1 MLTPEA
7 LPLELFKYE
16 LPDSLIAHYPVEPA
30 DSCRLLVAARENT
43 AAKHLIFNQLPE
55 LLREGDLL
63 VVNQTKVIPA
73 RVVGVKPTGGQVELL
88 FERPVDG
95 PIHEAK
101 QWRCMG
107 KPGKALRAG
116 KTIVLGE
123 WELHVR
129 SRDGMFAVIECDR
142 PLWPLLEGTGQMP
155 LPPYIKRDDGAET
168 SDSADYQSV
177 FAKEPGAVA
186 APTASLHFT
195 PELNAALS
203 KAGVQFADIV
213 LHVGP
218 GTFLPVRPECG
229 EDIREH
235 QMHGERYSIPQATI
249 ERIKQTQERGGRV
262 IPVGTTALR
271 TLETWGR
278 TQELEGESK
287 LFLYPGQDLEVAD
300 GLITNFHLP
309 GSTLMMLVAAILGVK
324 RTQDIYAEAVQE
336 SYRFFSY
343 GDAMLIL

>member
-30 DSCRLLVAARENT
+30 DSCRLLVAAREKT

-116 KTIVLGE
+116 KT
-123 WELHVR
+123 R
-129 SRDGMFAVIECDR
+129 KD
-142 PLWPLLEGTGQMP
+142 
-155 LPPYIKRDDGAET
+155 
-168 SDSADYQSV
+168 
-177 FAKEPGAVA
+177 
-186 APTASLHFT
+186 
-195 PELNAALS
+195 
-203 KAGVQFADIV
+203 VQ
-213 LHVGP
+213 LQ
-218 GTFLPVRPECG
+218 
-229 EDIREH
+229 RE
-235 QMHGERYSIPQATI
+235 
-249 ERIKQTQERGGRV
+249 
-262 IPVGTTALR
+262 
-271 TLETWGR
+271 
-278 TQELEGESK
+278 
-287 LFLYPGQDLEVAD
+287 
-300 GLITNFHLP
+300 
-309 GSTLMMLVAAILGVK
+309 GVK
-324 RTQDIYAEAVQE
+324 YLDDMVQPKRTVGEHRGRLFPI
-336 SYRFFSY
+336 SLS
-343 GDAMLIL
+343 LCLSLSPLSLLPL

>member
-1 MLTPEA
+1 MFSPEA

-16 LPDSLIAHYPVEPA
+16 LPDSLVAHYPVEPA
-30 DSCRLLVAARENT
+30 DSCRLMVTPRDG
-43 AAKHLIFNQLPE
+43 AKVEHRIFNELPG
-55 LLREGDLL
+55 LLRENDLL

-88 FERPVDG
+88 FERAVDG
-95 PIHEAK
+95 PIQSARR
-101 QWRCMG
+101 WRCMG
-107 KPGKALRAG
+107 RPGKALRPG
-116 KTIVLGE
+116 KTIVLGD

-129 SRDGMFAVIECDR
+129 SRDGMFAEVECDK

-155 LPPYIKRDDGAET
+155 LPPYINREAGAEF
-168 SDSADYQSV
+168 SDRSDYQSV
-177 FAKEPGAVA
+177 FAREPGAVA

-195 PELNAALS
+195 PGLNESL
-203 KAGVQFADIV
+203 KLAGVNFANIV

-235 QMHGERYSIPQATI
+235 QMHGEVFNIPAETLDAI
-249 ERIKQTQERGGRV
+249 HSTKEKGGRV

-271 TLETWGR
+271 ALETWGR
-278 TQELEGESK
+278 TGELAGESK
-287 LFLYPGQDLEVAD
+287 LFLYPGQDIRVAD

-309 GSTLMMLVAAILGVK
+309 GSTLIMLVAAILGVQ
-324 RTQDIYAEAVQE
+324 RTQSIYAEAVRE

-343 GDAMLIL
+343 GDAMIIL

>member
-1 MLTPEA
+1 MLNLEP

-16 LPDSLIAHYPVEPA
+16 LPDSLIAHYPVEPP
-30 DSCRLLVAARENT
+30 DSCRLLVAERAVDGVR
-43 AAKHLIFNQLPE
+43 HHIFNELPE

-63 VVNQTKVIPA
+63 VVNETQVIPA
-73 RVVGVKPTGGQVELL
+73 RVVGTKPTGGQVELL
-88 FERPVDG
+88 FERPIDG
-95 PIHEAK
+95 PIHTARR
-101 QWRCMG
+101 WRCMG
-107 KPGKALRAG
+107 RPGKALKPG

-123 WELHVR
+123 WELYV
-129 SRDGMFAVIECDR
+129 SARDGMFAEIECDR

-155 LPPYIKRDDGAET
+155 LPPYIKRDSGAEV

-195 PELNAALS
+195 AGLNEVLERS
-203 KAGVQFADIV
+203 GISFAQLT

-235 QMHGERYSIPQATI
+235 NMHGEVYSIPKATLEAI
-249 ERIKQTQERGGRV
+249 EDTKKKGGRV

-271 TLETWGR
+271 TLETWAR
-278 TQELEGESK
+278 TGESEGESK
-287 LFLYPGQDLEVAD
+287 LFLYPGQDLLLAD

-309 GSTLMMLVAAILGVK
+309 GSTLMMLVAAILGVE
-324 RTQDIYAEAVQE
+324 RTQAIYAEAVRE
-336 SYRFFSY
+336 AYRFFSY
-343 GDAMLIL
+343 GDAMIIL